1 MDNPLAAL
9 RSIGSPKYIVLGTV
23 AVALLIVFSFLSL
36 RLTSPVMTTLY
47 NNMNADDSS
56 SVVTELGRLGV
67 KFEVRS
73 GGSEILVEGSEVLK
87 IRMMLAQKGLP
98 GQANLVGYEIFD
110 KESVLGTS
118 NFVMNVN
125 LIRAL
130 EGELARTIGSL
141 SSIKSA
147 RVHLVIPRKDVFKR
161 NDYEP
166 SASVVL
172 TLNNRLDVP
181 KEEAQAVRHL
191 VSSSV
196 PGLKASKI
204 TIVDS
209 NGKILAKA
217 KGDEEDGYDS
227 SGGSAEFRV
236 QMEERLKKVINTLLE
251 QAVGTG
257 KVETQVSVDVSVEKV
272 TSVSESYDP
281 EGQVLRS
288 SQNTEKSST
297 STSGASG
304 EVTVA
309 NELTGENGAGGGN
322 NDNESQTNEVK
333 NYEISKT
340 VTNKINDG
348 GQINKIS
355 VAVLVDGKYN
365 KNANGDDV
373 YIPRS
378 DEEIDQIK
386 SLVAAAVGLDERR
399 GDRVDVINMQF
410 SRDSDN
416 LMPEEGAFDWLMRD
430 LDSIIK
436 TVVLG
441 IVAVLTIML
450 VVKPLVNKAFDVSS
464 TDLEAEEMKTLAE
477 QERMSKMAMSFGGP
491 IGSTGGGGD
500 FERSGSDIIQSKMA
514 FSAAQKVNDII
525 DANPEE
531 TLNVIR
537 SWLTQAR

>member
-1 MDNPLAAL
+1 MENPLAML
-9 RSIGSPKYIVLGTV
+9 RSVGSPKYIVLGTV
-23 AVALLIVFSFLSL
+23 AIALLIVFSILSL

-47 NNMNADDSS
+47 NNLNADDSS
-56 SVVTELGRLGV
+56 AVVTELGRLGI
-67 KFEVRS
+67 KFEVKS
-73 GGSEILVEGSEVLK
+73 GGSEVMVESSEVLK
-87 IRMMLAQKGLP
+87 VRMMLAQKGLP
-98 GQANLVGYEIFD
+98 GQASIVGYEIFD

-125 LIRAL
+125 LLRAL
-130 EGELARTIGSL
+130 EGELARTITALG
-141 SSIKSA
+141 SIKSA
-147 RVHLVIPRKDVFKR
+147 RVHLVVPRKDVFKR
-161 NDYEP
+161 NDFEP

-181 KEEAQAVRHL
+181 KEEAMAVKHL

-196 PGLKASKI
+196 PGLKPSKI

-217 KGDEEDGYDS
+217 KNEEEDEYGS
-227 SGGSAEFRV
+227 SGGAAEFKF
-236 QMEERLKKVINTLLE
+236 QMEERLRNVLNTLLA
-251 QAVGTG
+251 QAVGAG

-272 TSVSESYDP
+272 SSVSEAYDP

-288 SQNTEKSST
+288 SQTTEQT
-297 STSGASG
+297 STSSDSAGG

-309 NELTGENGAGGGN
+309 NELTGENASAGGN
-322 NDNESQTNEVK
+322 SDNENKTNEVR
-333 NYEISKT
+333 NFEISKT
-340 VTNKINDG
+340 VTNKVNDG

-355 VAVLVDGKYN
+355 VAVLVDGKYA

-373 YIPRS
+373 YIQRS
-378 DEEIDQIK
+378 DEEMDQIK
-386 SLVAAAVGLDERR
+386 SLVASAIGFDERR
-399 GDRVDVINMQF
+399 GDKVDVINMQF
-410 SRDSDN
+410 SRESDN
-416 LMPEEGAFDWLMRD
+416 LMPEEGAFDWLMKD

-464 TDLEAEEMKTLAE
+464 SDLEAEEMKALAE
-477 QERMSKMAMSFGGP
+477 QDRMGKMMQTFGSMSGGGENEP
-491 IGSTGGGGD
+491 PSGGGG
-500 FERSGSDIIQSKMA
+500 ESIQSKMA
-514 FSAAQKVNDII
+514 FSAVQKANDII

-537 SWLTQAR
+537 SWLTQTR